1 MAKLLATNRD
11 TLGLMGCNHFFRTW
25 VIHALLLLS
34 SKIVLTE
41 AQGIKSTRLLDLV
54 IRDYTFKSYK
64 KYFKTG
70 TPYNINLPSN
80 LTGIAVYTSRY
91 RCGSLRRYGA
101 TINEFDIKVGVIVH
115 PCIERILIVTQNL
128 GSNWSNI
135 YYDNYDELIGY
146 QLVSPVVGLLAYN
159 SGDDTNFNTQFE
171 VKIRSPEKDG
181 IQIDFTNFTSNGSS
195 TLDGRIKMCATFGG
209 DGKVI
214 LEKEVAP
221 NVCGAMSHGHF
232 GLVVQSPLLPVR
244 KKIRRWTLAF
254 GCSVGAGIA
263 VFLVGLLLIAMFV
276 KVKKK
281 ARLEELERRAYEE
294 EALQV
299 SMVGHVTRVHTA
311 SATRTSPRI
320 EQNLR
325 PPR

>member
-1 MAKLLATNRD
+1 MLKKDLATLR
-11 TLGLMGCNHFFRTW
+11 LMGSNHLSLTW
-25 VIHALLLLS
+25 MILVFVTLLFIS
-34 SKIVLTE
+34 VLTE
-41 AQGIKSTRLLDLV
+41 GQGIKSTRLLDLV
-54 IRDYTFKSYK
+54 IRDYTFKSFN

-70 TPYNINLPSN
+70 RPYNINLPSN
-80 LTGIAVYTSRY
+80 LSGITVYTSRF
-91 RCGSLRRYGA
+91 RCGSLKRYGA
-101 TINEFDIKVGVIVH
+101 TINEFYLKVGVDVH

-128 GSNWSNI
+128 GNNWSNI
-135 YYDNYDELIGY
+135 YYDNYDALLGY
-146 QLVSPVVGLLAYN
+146 QLVSPVLGLLAYN

-171 VKIRSPEKDG
+171 VKIRSPNKAG
-181 IQIDFTNFTSNGSS
+181 IKIDFSNYTTNGSS
-195 TLDGRIKMCATFGG
+195 TLDGRIKMCATFEG
-209 DGKVI
+209 DGKVR
-214 LEKEVAP
+214 LDKEVAP
-221 NVCGAMSHGHF
+221 NICGATSHGHF

-244 KKIRRWTLAF
+244 KKIRRWTVAF
-254 GCSVGAGIA
+254 ACSVGAAIA

-281 ARLEELERRAYEE
+281 ERLEEMERRAYEE

-299 SMVGHVTRVHTA
+299 SMVGHVIRVHTA